1 MPQLWAE
8 TVRAHQEEVRDA
20 ILEAVDEL
28 VRNRGLLALNMS
40 HIAAAAGIGRAT
52 LYKYFSDIEQV
63 VAAWHDRQVAAH
75 LAQLVAIREQPGE
88 SAERLRAVL
97 AAYGRICQQRQNHAD
112 ERTAALHHSQQ
123 ANDGQARLIA
133 IIADLIV
140 EASTAG
146 AVRSDVPPRE
156 LAAYCVC
163 ALEAA
168 SSTSTPA
175 QLARLVQVIW
185 VGLAPPDVE

>member
-28 VRNRGLLALNMS
+28 VRTRGLLALNMS

-63 VAAWHDRQVAAH
+63 VVAWHERQVTAH
-75 LAQLVAIREQPGE
+75 LAQLDTIREQPGE
-88 SAERLRAVL
+88 SAERLRSVL

-112 ERTAALHHSQQ
+112 ELTAALHRSQP
-123 ANDGQARLIA
+123 ANEGQARLIT
-133 IIADLIV
+133 IVTDLI
-140 EASTAG
+140 AG
-146 AVRSDVPPRE
+146 ASAAKAVRRDVPPQE

-175 QLARLVQVIW
+175 ELARLLQLIW
-185 VGLAPPDVE
+185 VGLAPPEAE